1 MEQLLQIT
9 TIPIQYELKI
19 QKAQI
24 QRKSGDVQLQITRD
38 KGGLHIESEPVKIQI
53 DTSRARSSVVPT
65 TRQAM
70 QQIAQKGK
78 QAAQDATARYA
89 SEGKMLLR
97 AKMGEGSQVLQQII
111 QGRTALPTG
120 EFQLGFIPT
129 AGADLQATDP
139 QFTIEYQMDKL
150 NFDWRLNKGDFEF
163 IPGKVEMNIVQRP
176 EVKIEYLGKPMYV
189 PPSYEAQMNGENIDV
204 MA

>member
-24 QRKSGDVQLQITRD
+24 QRKSGNVQLQITRD
-38 KGGLHIESEPVKIQI
+38 KGGLHIESEPVKMEI

-78 QAAQDATARYA
+78 QAAQDATAQYA

-129 AGADLQATDP
+129 ERADLQATDP

-176 EVKIEYLGKPMYV
+176 EVKIEYIGKPMYV
-189 PPSYEAQMNGENIDV
+189 PPSYAAQMNGENIDV